1 MARITNLILLVNVK
15 MSFRHEFLVIQ
26 RKEEGKK
33 EEKKDGK
40 KKGSN
45 KGGKISLILI
55 IQSCIMDRGIS
66 L

>member
-1 MARITNLILLVNVK
+1 
-15 MSFRHEFLVIQ
+15 MSFHYEFLVIQ

-33 EEKKDGK
+33 EEKKDGI

-45 KGGKISLILI
+45 KGGKINLILI
-55 IQSCIMDRGIS
+55 IQSYIMDRGIS